1 MSRRNKI
8 LIIVVLILVA
18 LALAYW
24 LFLEPR
30 LFPSGNGTSKTNV
43 NAVAIPLAL
52 PPNSATVSA
61 VVPEV
66 SEEEKLQSDISR
78 LAAAFTERF
87 GSYSNQG
94 DFENLLDLESL
105 MTEKMQT
112 GVRNFVAES
121 KASQADNTVYFG
133 VTTKAVSLAMVSLDE
148 TAGTAEIKVSTQR
161 REASGTMSDNV
172 KIYYQDLELIL
183 KKVSGEWLIDEAT
196 WK

>member
-30 LFPSGNGTSKTNV
+30 LRGGETEKTNV
-43 NAVAIPLAL
+43 NAPLPPLAL
-52 PPNSATVSA
+52 PTGGTTVSA

-66 SEEEKLQSDISR
+66 PSGEKLRSDISR
-78 LAAAFTERF
+78 LAAAFAERF

-94 DFENLLDLESL
+94 DFENLIDLKSL
-105 MTEKMQT
+105 MTEKMQAW
-112 GVRNFVAES
+112 VDNFVAES
-121 KASQADNTVYFG
+121 KANQTDNEVYFG
-133 VTTKAVSLAMVSLDE
+133 VTTKSVSSEIISLDE
-148 TAGTAEIKVSTQR
+148 TGGVARVKVSTQR

-172 KIYYQDLELIL
+172 RIYYQDLELNFNKIG
-183 KKVSGEWLIDEAT
+183 GEWKVDEAT